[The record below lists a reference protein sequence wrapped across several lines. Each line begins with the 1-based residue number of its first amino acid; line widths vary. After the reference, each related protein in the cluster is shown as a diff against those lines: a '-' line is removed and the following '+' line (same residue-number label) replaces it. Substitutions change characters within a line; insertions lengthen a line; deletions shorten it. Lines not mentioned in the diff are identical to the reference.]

1 VGLEVAPTS
10 AALLHEA
17 AERLAQR
24 KLDLAQRGAQLVRDW
39 CRRFPKGSLP
49 FHLVRLGGESHTLLR
64 WRCTGPGCAPR
75 GGRIEL
81 ADQAALIVGMGA
93 AVRERL
99 LEAEQARI
107 TLNYEY
113 ALASYALARLN
124 DLSRHRE
131 ALGRLRRTANPGAG
145 RRV

>member
-1 VGLEVAPTS
+1 VAPAS

-24 KLDLAQRGAQLVRDW
+24 RVELAQRGAQLVRDW
-39 CRRFPKGSLP
+39 RRRFPKGSLP

-64 WRCTGPGCAPR
+64 WRCTGAGCDPR

-81 ADQAALIVGMGA
+81 AEQAPVIASMSP
-93 AVRERL
+93 AVRDRL

-113 ALASYALARLN
+113 AMASYALARLN
-124 DLSRHRE
+124 DLARHRE

-145 RRV
+145 RLV